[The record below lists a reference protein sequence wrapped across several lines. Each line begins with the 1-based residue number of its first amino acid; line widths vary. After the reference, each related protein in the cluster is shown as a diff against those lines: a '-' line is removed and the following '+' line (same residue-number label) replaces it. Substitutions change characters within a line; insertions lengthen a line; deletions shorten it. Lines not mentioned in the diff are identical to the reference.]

1 MNQTIH
7 EGRTERLRQLLIAR
21 RQEIQ
26 HQIDELLAQH
36 RADQIQLREESVADA
51 EDLSTR
57 DSASHQQ
64 LSILE
69 VRNQMRLQVEAALQ
83 RLDEGTYGVCE
94 DCLTPINE
102 ERLKAMP
109 FARRCIDCQRHAEL
123 LEQIEKKEDR
133 EDI

>member
-1 MNQTIH
+1 MNQATSG
-7 EGRTERLRQLLIAR
+7 ERTERLRQQLSAR
-21 RQEIQ
+21 RQEVQ
-26 HQIDELLAQH
+26 QQIDALLAQH
-36 RADQIQLREESVADA
+36 RADQSRLREESMADT
-51 EDLSTR
+51 EDLSTQN
-57 DSASHQQ
+57 SNSHQQ

-69 VRNQMRLQVEAALQ
+69 VRNQMRLQLDGALQ
-83 RLDEGTYGVCE
+83 RLEDGTYGVCE
-94 DCLTPINE
+94 DCQKPISE

>member
-1 MNQTIH
+1 MNQTMS
-7 EGRTERLRQLLIAR
+7 EGRTERLRQLLLAR

-26 HQIDELLAQH
+26 QQIDELLAQH
-36 RADQIQLREESVADA
+36 RADQIQLREESVADT

-57 DSASHQQ
+57 DSVSHQQ

-83 RLDEGTYGVCE
+83 RLDEGTYGLCE
-94 DCLTPINE
+94 DCRQPINE

-133 EDI
+133 EDL

>member
-1 MNQTIH
+1 MNQATSG
-7 EGRTERLRQLLIAR
+7 ERTERLRQQLSAR
-21 RQEIQ
+21 RQEVQ
-26 HQIDELLAQH
+26 QQIDALLAQH
-36 RADQIQLREESVADA
+36 RADQSRLREESVADT
-51 EDLSTR
+51 EDLSTQN
-57 DSASHQQ
+57 SNSHLQ

-69 VRNQMRLQVEAALQ
+69 VRNQMRLQLDGALQ
-83 RLDEGTYGVCE
+83 RLEDGTYGVCE
-94 DCLTPINE
+94 DCQKPISE

>member
-1 MNQTIH
+1 MNQTMP
-7 EGRTERLRQLLIAR
+7 EGRTERLRQLLVVR

-26 HQIDELLAQH
+26 RQIDELLAQH
-36 RADQIQLREESVADA
+36 RADQTQLREESVADT

-57 DSASHQQ
+57 DSVSHQQ

-83 RLDEGTYGVCE
+83 RLDEGTYGICE
-94 DCLTPINE
+94 DCQQPINE

-109 FARRCIDCQRHAEL
+109 FARRCIDCQRHAEI